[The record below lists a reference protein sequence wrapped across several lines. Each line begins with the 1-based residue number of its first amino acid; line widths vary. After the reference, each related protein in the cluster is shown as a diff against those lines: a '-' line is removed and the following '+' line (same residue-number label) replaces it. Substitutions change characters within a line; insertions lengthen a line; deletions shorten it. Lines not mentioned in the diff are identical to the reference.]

1 MELQAL
7 NCFLRSVN
15 RRRSSA
21 IELNQSKMKK
31 LMDFEEQ
38 SPSYEAIDFSHMYR

>member
-1 MELQAL
+1 MKPQAL
-7 NCFLRSVN
+7 QYYLRFVN

-38 SPSYEAIDFSHMYR
+38 FCSYKAIDFSHMYR